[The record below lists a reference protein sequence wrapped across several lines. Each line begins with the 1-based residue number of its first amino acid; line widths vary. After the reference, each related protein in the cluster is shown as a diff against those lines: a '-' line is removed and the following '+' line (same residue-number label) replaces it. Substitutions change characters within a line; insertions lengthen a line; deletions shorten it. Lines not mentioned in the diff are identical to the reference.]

1 VPVADDMAI
10 IGEVGLSGELRAVSQ
25 LDTRLKEAAKLG
37 FSRCLVPQS
46 RHMDKLKLPGV
57 ELLSA
62 RSLAQA
68 LEIALVA

>member
-1 VPVADDMAI
+1 VAGDMALV
-10 IGEVGLSGELRAVSQ
+10 GEVGLSGELRAVSQ
-25 LDTRLKEAAKLG
+25 LETRLKEATKLG

-46 RHMDKLKLPGV
+46 RHLSRLKSPGL